1 MTTLTPYL
9 MFNGNC
15 AEALDLYTRA
25 LGGEIVEI
33 SHFADAPPNPNFP
46 ALTDAE
52 KQRVM
57 HARIKA
63 GELLIMASDSHPHT
77 PVGTGQ
83 NVTLSLGFDSI
94 DTQRTVYEILSEGAD
109 ITMPL
114 ADTFW
119 GAHFAMLTDRYGISW
134 MLNYDYPKAS

>member
-1 MTTLTPYL
+1 
-9 MFNGNC
+9 MFNGTC
-15 AEALDLYTRA
+15 AEALDFYTRA

-33 SHFADAPPNPNFP
+33 SYFAAAPPNPNFP
-46 ALTDAE
+46 ALTETE

-77 PVGTGQ
+77 PVRTGQ

-94 DTQRTVYEILSEGAD
+94 DEQRKVYDILSEGAD
-109 ITMPL
+109 ITMTL

-134 MLNYDYPKAS
+134 MLNHDYPKP